1 MVNKIHMWYKKGE
14 ITSRRQSL
22 ISKLDKIFSLYIRLR
37 DSDPNGYFY
46 CISCGQMKSWY
57 DADCGHYFSR
67 ARMNTRF
74 DERNCHAE
82 CKRCNRFLS
91 DHLDGYKRNLVR
103 KIGEEEYEKLRIRA
117 NITRRWAEYE
127 LEELVKYYRAKAKE
141 LVKEKNFSVK
151 V

>member
-1 MVNKIHMWYKKGE
+1 MWYKKGK

-22 ISKLDKIFSLYIRLR
+22 IRKLDTVFSLYIRLR
-37 DSDPNGYFY
+37 DTNSNGYFF

-74 DERNCHAE
+74 DEKNCSAE
-82 CKRCNRFLS
+82 CKRCNRFSS
-91 DHLDGYKRNLVR
+91 DHLDGYRTNLIR
-103 KIGEEEYEKLRIRA
+103 KIGEDEFDKLHIRA
-117 NITRRWAEYE
+117 NMARKWSEFE
-127 LEELVKYYRAKAKE
+127 LEELVKYYKAKCKE
-141 LVKEKNFSVK
+141 LAKTKNFPVK